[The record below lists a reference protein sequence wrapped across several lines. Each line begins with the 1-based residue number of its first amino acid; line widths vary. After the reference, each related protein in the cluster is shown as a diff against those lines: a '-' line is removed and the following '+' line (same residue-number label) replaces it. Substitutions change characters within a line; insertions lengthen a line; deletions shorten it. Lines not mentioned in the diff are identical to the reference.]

1 LKYISVQ
8 QAANNW
14 GISDRRV
21 RILCDQGKVVG
32 SIKEGRSYK
41 IPSEAV
47 KPIDGRKNRHKK
59 IPDEFQDIFEH
70 IDSLKAALEEK
81 HKITIIGDARLLTE
95 NFLCEYIFNSN
106 ALEGNELTLEETS
119 LVLKGRTINDKTLR
133 HHIDSLGLKDAFLYL
148 QKLAYNNVPLS
159 ELVINN
165 IYSSLL
171 LNDSH
176 YTEMN
181 KRSAIHINKK
191 ENSLTYS
198 LMTSRQ
204 LKSIVRESNKKNLHP
219 IESASLLLLKFYD
232 LHPFSNGNGTIARLL
247 LNFIL
252 MRNGYPPVCIRST
265 DVKRYYE
272 GLYSYCCN
280 GSSSELINLIS
291 GYLEYD
297 LKNCL
302 FNLNYP

>member
-1 LKYISVQ
+1 MKYISVQ
-8 QAANNW
+8 QASNSW

-21 RILCDQGKVVG
+21 RILCEQGKVLG

-59 IPDEFQDIFEH
+59 IADEFLDTFEH

-81 HKITIIGDARLLTE
+81 HKITIPGDAPLLTD

-106 ALEGNELTLEETS
+106 VLEGNELTLEETS

-133 HHIDSLGLKDAFLYL
+133 HHIEALGLKDAFLYV
-148 QKLAYNNVPLS
+148 QKLAYNKIPLS
-159 ELVINN
+159 EFVINN

-171 LNDSH
+171 LNDSL
-176 YTEMN
+176 YTETN
-181 KRSAIHINKK
+181 KRSEIHITKK

-198 LMTSRQ
+198 LRTSSQ
-204 LKSIVRESNKKNLHP
+204 LKIIVRESNKNNLHP
-219 IESASLLLLKFYD
+219 IESASLLLIKFYE

-252 MRNGYPPVCIRST
+252 MRNGYPPVCIKST
-265 DVKRYYE
+265 DDKRYYE
-272 GLYSYCCN
+272 ALFSYCCN
-280 GSSSELINLIS
+280 GSSSKLINLIS

-297 LKNCL
+297 LKNYL
-302 FNLNYP
+302 FNLNYL